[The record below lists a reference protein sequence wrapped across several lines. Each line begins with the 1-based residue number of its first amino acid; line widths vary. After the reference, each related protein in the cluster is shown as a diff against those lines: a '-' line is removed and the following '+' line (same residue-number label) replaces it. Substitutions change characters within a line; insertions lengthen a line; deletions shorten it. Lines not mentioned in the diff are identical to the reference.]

1 MGILFDRP
9 HDVPAQRDEVL
20 PVIRLECASV
30 ETGVLGDEY
39 GTAGDVSR
47 LDALFQQIDLAGA
60 IKVVLRLR
68 AAKITQ
74 TR

>member
-39 GTAGDVSR
+39 GTEGDVSR

-68 AAKITQ
+68 AAKINQ